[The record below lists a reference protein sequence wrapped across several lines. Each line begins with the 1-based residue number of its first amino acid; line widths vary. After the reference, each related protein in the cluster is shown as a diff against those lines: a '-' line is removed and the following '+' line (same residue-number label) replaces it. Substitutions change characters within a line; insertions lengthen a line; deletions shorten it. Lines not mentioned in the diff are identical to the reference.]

1 MKKIVLV
8 LALVVIPSLVFA
20 QVFDRPNIHAHQDIT
35 AGDDVTATDDIT
47 AGDDVTATDDVIATD
62 DLVSTDDTTVG
73 DDLVVTDDAAV
84 GGLFAFTAQAQAV
97 TNGQVIAPTSNYI
110 KIDPGACGTAAA
122 TVTVSA
128 VTQAGVPIYLE
139 NVCGGA
145 TNVFIADDGTVM
157 ATGSSG
163 ITITPTDVALLIS
176 NNTTN
181 YRYVAA
187 LNSN

>member
-1 MKKIVLV
+1 MKKIALIAVL
-8 LALVVIPSLVFA
+8 LALPLACFGLEASFL
-20 QVFDRPNIHAHQDIT
+20 
-35 AGDDVTATDDIT
+35 DVRADASIGRD
-47 AGDDVTATDDVIATD
+47 A
-62 DLVSTDDTTVG
+62 TVG
-73 DDLVVTDDAAV
+73 DDLTVTDDATIGDDTTIGGDATVTGSATVGDDLAVTDDAAV
-84 GGLFAFTAQAQAV
+84 GGLFTFTAQAQAV
-97 TNGQVIAPTSNYI
+97 TNGQVITPTSNYI
-110 KIDPGACGTAAA
+110 KIDPGACGTADA